1 MMNVEE
7 SKKECC
13 DKEID
18 TEMASQTQMN
28 LCYSLQKMTEKE
40 LHDNPV
46 QFNPFWVC

>member
-28 LCYSLQKMTEKE
+28 LCYSLQQE
-40 LHDNPV
+40 LRDNPV
-46 QFNPFWVC
+46 QFNRFWVC